1 MRKPAAA
8 AARGT
13 TVATPTEPTEFTVG
27 FNAGEQYEIE
37 VRGHRLLV
45 DQPVEAGGADEAPT
59 PTELFV
65 ASLAGCTAYFAGRYL
80 TRHGFDRDGLR
91 VETAF
96 TMATDRPARVAMIQV
111 VVHPPEGFPVERIPA
126 LTAVVNH
133 CTVHKSL
140 TNPPDIVIKVG

>member
-1 MRKPAAA
+1 MSKSAAT
-8 AARGT
+8 AARST
-13 TVATPTEPTEFTVG
+13 TVAVPTEITVG
-27 FNAGEQYEIE
+27 FNAGEQYDIE

-91 VETAF
+91 VEAVF

-111 VVHPPEGFPVERIPA
+111 VVHTPEGFPVERIPA

-140 TNPPDIVIKVG
+140 TIPPDIAVKVG